1 MIPFIELSPVI
12 WGIFGTCAAL
22 LSVVAVY
29 ILITVCILRMER
41 RYLFEAIVLLGTVIY
56 VIQEIKIVSV
66 QATDGYSTGTLV
78 GIMGSFPWIMV
89 ILILLAQAVCAGMLL
104 MLIWHR
110 KRKILTPGSLKESID
125 TLPDGVCFFGEDGQP
140 LLVNTQMNRISG
152 ELFDTEILNG
162 E

>member
-110 KRKILTPGSLKESID
+110 
-125 TLPDGVCFFGEDGQP
+125 
-140 LLVNTQMNRISG
+140 
-152 ELFDTEILNG
+152 
-162 E
+162 